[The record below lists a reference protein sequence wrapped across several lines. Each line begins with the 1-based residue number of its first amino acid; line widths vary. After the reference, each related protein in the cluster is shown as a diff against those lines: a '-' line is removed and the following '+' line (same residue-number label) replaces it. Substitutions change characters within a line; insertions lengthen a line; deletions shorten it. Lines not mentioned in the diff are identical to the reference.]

1 MDAIDLAL
9 VCDCKTRIYAH
20 FIQQVCVEIAS

>member
-9 VCDCKTRIYAH
+9 VGVVERDASKTVSPVPRA
-20 FIQQVCVEIAS
+20 